1 MKKRE
6 TKYFLHVFIIIMVPR
21 IFHCFHSTTAE
32 VMCPFVAVFFFY
44 YIYLQVSNFFVT
56 YLLYFTGAQ
65 GRAKFWWVLV
75 LVLLVTYQ
83 ITGFFALHKIM
94 IYIFLLLSFI
104 SKFLTLGAF
113 NYRIRKV
120 VEWCL
125 HQFTLSG
132 MLGILYIEGAKQIED
147 FVVPNT

>member
-1 MKKRE
+1 MKKKRD
-6 TKYFLHVFIIIMVPR
+6 K
-21 IFHCFHSTTAE
+21 IFSSCFHNYYGSKNISLFSLNYCGSH
-32 VMCPFVAVFFFY
+32 VSICGSVFF
-44 YIYLQVSNFFVT
+44 
-56 YLLYFTGAQ
+56 LLYIPIGIQLFCYLPSLFHGGTGKGQ
-65 GRAKFWWVLV
+65 VWWVLV

-94 IYIFLLLSFI
+94 IYIFLLLSSI

-125 HQFTLSG
+125 H
-132 MLGILYIEGAKQIED
+132 
-147 FVVPNT
+147 